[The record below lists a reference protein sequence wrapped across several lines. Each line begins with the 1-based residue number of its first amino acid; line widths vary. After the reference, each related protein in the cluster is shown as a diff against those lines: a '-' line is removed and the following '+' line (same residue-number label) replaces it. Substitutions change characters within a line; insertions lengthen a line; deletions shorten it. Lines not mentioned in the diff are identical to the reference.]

1 MPKKKVIV
9 KEPSK
14 IFFDAIHQIVS
25 EKGFKRTEV
34 IEVIEAGLIAAYRKK
49 YKTTDNTRVRID
61 KDNEEVYILAEREVV
76 NNVVLHGMQID
87 LNDARKINPD
97 AQIGDVVEVK
107 EYPQDYGRI
116 AAQTAMQVI
125 SQRLRAIEQTNI
137 RDEYSGRVGELMNG
151 YILRKRGDTVYVDL
165 GKVEAIMPVKH
176 QIPGEKY
183 RVEDKI
189 KVLLYSIENE
199 SKGQGTKVLVSRSD
213 KKFVQKLFEM
223 EVPEIYEKIVE
234 VKNIARD
241 AGRRTKIVVHSDR
254 SDVDPVGACVGLK
267 GVRIQSIIRELG
279 NERIDII
286 EYSEDPKEMITNALS
301 PASPVF
307 VRVDLAE
314 RKAVA
319 VVGDNEERSLAIGKD
334 GSNVKLASY
343 ITGFRIEVIMRSDYD
358 GETNPEIRK
367 QFDSLFTASS
377 DAEEEEEGT
386 PLSDLPGLAPRI
398 KKLLYEGG
406 IKYIEDLVSM
416 GEDDLIG
423 LEGIGRSTAKKI
435 MDIIS
440 ENVEFEEEEDAKDK
454 KDSEE

>member
-1 MPKKKVIV
+1 MPRKKITH

-25 EKGFKRTEV
+25 EKGFNRSEV

-49 YKTTDNTRVRID
+49 YKTTDNTKVVID
-61 KDNEEVYILAEREVV
+61 KEREEVYIIATRKVV
-76 NNVVLHGMQID
+76 QHVVLEGMQIG
-87 LNDARKINPD
+87 LAEAQKIDPNV
-97 AQIGDVVEVK
+97 QIGDEIELK
-107 EYPQDYGRI
+107 EYPHDYGRI

-125 SQRLRAIEQTNI
+125 SQRLKTIEQNKI
-137 RDEYSGRVGELMNG
+137 REEYSGKVGELMNG

-189 KVLLYSIENE
+189 KVLLYSIESE
-199 SKGQGTKVLVSRSD
+199 SKGQGTKVLVSRGD

-223 EVPEIYEKIVE
+223 EVPEIYESIVE

-254 SDVDPVGACVGLK
+254 SDIDPVGACVGLK
-267 GVRIQSIIRELG
+267 GVRIQAIVRELG

-301 PASPVF
+301 PANPVF
-307 VRVDLAE
+307 VKVDQIE
-314 RKAVA
+314 QKAIAIVA
-319 VVGDNEERSLAIGKD
+319 DNEERSLAIGKD

-343 ITGFRIEVIMRSDYD
+343 ITGYRIEVIMQSDYD

-367 QFDSLFTASS
+367 QFDSLFTPNVE
-377 DAEEEEEGT
+377 EEEEEGT
-386 PLSDLPGLAPRI
+386 SLSDLPGLTPRI

-416 GEDDLIG
+416 EEEDLIA
-423 LEGIGRSTAKKI
+423 LEGIGRTTAKRI

-440 ENVEFEEEEDAKDK
+440 ENVEFEEEL
-454 KDSEE
+454 EEEEENNNN

>member
-1 MPKKKVIV
+1 MPRKKAVN

-25 EKGFKRTEV
+25 EKGFDRNEV

-49 YKTTDNTRVRID
+49 YKTTENIKIIID
-61 KDNEEVYILAEREVV
+61 KEQEEVYIIANRKVV
-76 NNVVLHGMQID
+76 DTVVLEGMQIG
-87 LNDARKINPD
+87 LNEAREINPD
-97 AQIGDVVEVK
+97 AQIGDEIEMK
-107 EYPQDYGRI
+107 EYPHDYGRI

-125 SQRLRAIEQTNI
+125 SQRLKSIEQNKI
-137 RDEYSGRVGELMNG
+137 REEYSGKVGELMNG

-189 KVLLYSIENE
+189 KVLLYSIEAE
-199 SKGQGTKVLVSRSD
+199 SKGQGTKVLVSRGD

-223 EVPEIYEKIVE
+223 EVPEIYENIVE
-234 VKNIARD
+234 VKAIARD

-254 SDVDPVGACVGLK
+254 SDIDPVGACVGLK
-267 GVRIQSIIRELG
+267 GVRIQAIVRELG

-286 EYSEDPKEMITNALS
+286 EYSEDSREMITNALS

-307 VRVDLAE
+307 VKVDQIE
-314 RKAVA
+314 KKAIAIVA
-319 VVGDNEERSLAIGKD
+319 DNEERSLAIGKD

-343 ITGFRIEVIMRSDYD
+343 ITGHRIEVIMQSEYE

-367 QFDSLFTASS
+367 QFDNLFTPSVE
-377 DAEEEEEGT
+377 EEEEEGT
-386 PLSDLPGLAPRI
+386 SLSDLPGLTPRV

-416 GEDDLIG
+416 EEEDLIA
-423 LEGIGRSTAKKI
+423 LEGIGKTTAKRI

-440 ENVEFEEEEDAKDK
+440 ENVEFEEEP
-454 KDSEE
+454 EEEE